1 MADPHDLQQR
11 IAAARAQQKLEEP
24 ASAGQPD
31 AAMGIGARSG
41 IEFVA
46 AIVVST
52 GIGFLLD
59 RWLHT
64 SPLLL
69 LVFLGLGFAA
79 GLLNVYRAMN
89 GMGYAATYKTPAA
102 VVADDKD
109 KEDL

>member
-1 MADPHDLQQR
+1 MADQPDLEQR
-11 IAAARAQQKLEEP
+11 IATARAQQRLDTPAP
-24 ASAGQPD
+24 ASQPD

-52 GIGFLLD
+52 GIGFMLD

-69 LVFLGLGFAA
+69 LVLLGLGFAA

-102 VVADDKD
+102 AVAD
-109 KEDL
+109 KEEK